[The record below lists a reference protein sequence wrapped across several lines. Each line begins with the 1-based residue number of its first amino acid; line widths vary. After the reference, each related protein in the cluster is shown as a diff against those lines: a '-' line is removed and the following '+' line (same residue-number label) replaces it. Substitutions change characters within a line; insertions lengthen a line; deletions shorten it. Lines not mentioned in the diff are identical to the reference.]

1 MDASSVSPPHDEP
14 TPDSRG
20 DPGTDP
26 GHVVARHPTRSR
38 STAEETPARPRLRL
52 TLGAGIVLVLLGIAT
67 TVLVATLGP
76 HGSAETVIPGSGSVV
91 TSDPSGGSFAPD
103 DADAA
108 VTADGA
114 GHSTS
119 PPDGTS
125 NTASST
131 TIFVHI
137 LGEVVTPGLYELREG
152 DRAIDVVAAAG
163 GLTDLADD
171 AQLNLARFLS
181 DGEQIVVPKEGE
193 APSPGV
199 AVAPGSAGAGGT
211 GTAGSPGVTPGGA
224 INLNLATADELE
236 DLPGVGP
243 ELAARIV
250 DWRDANGRFKT
261 VDDLLSVA
269 GFGEKKLDALRDSAT
284 T

>member
-1 MDASSVSPPHDEP
+1 VM
-14 TPDSRG
+14 
-20 DPGTDP
+20 
-26 GHVVARHPTRSR
+26 
-38 STAEETPARPRLRL
+38 
-52 TLGAGIVLVLLGIAT
+52 
-67 TVLVATLGP
+67 
-76 HGSAETVIPGSGSVV
+76 
-91 TSDPSGGSFAPD
+91 
-103 DADAA
+103 
-108 VTADGA
+108 
-114 GHSTS
+114 
-119 PPDGTS
+119 
-125 NTASST
+125 
-131 TIFVHI
+131 
-137 LGEVVTPGLYELREG
+137 TPGLYELREG